1 MNYSYFLR
9 VLVAFDVF
17 MSTVLGFS
25 YADCTISACCGLA
38 LEGKRGGLVERWIG
52 TVLNYFWPGHTSQAI
67 ADDMARAQAAVKTL
81 S

>member
-1 MNYSYFLR
+1 MNYPYWLR

-38 LEGKRGGLVERWIG
+38 LEGKRGGLLEMLIG
-52 TVLNYFWPGHTSQAI
+52 RTLNHFWPGHTALAI
-67 ADDMARAQAAVKTL
+67 LNDRVRALDAVKVL